1 MSMMRAVVYT
11 KYGAPDVL
19 HVEEVE
25 RPIPAANEVLVRVH
39 ATTVNRTDSGFRTGR
54 PVITRAFSGVFRPRY
69 RILGSEFAGVV
80 EAAGDA
86 VTSFAVGDRVFG
98 VKSSRFGAH
107 ADYVCV
113 PESAPIATMPDDVG
127 FNEAAAVCDGVVL
140 ALANLRRAKVGRGT
154 RILVYGASG
163 SIGTAGVQLAK
174 HLGAHVTAVCTGENL
189 DLVRSL
195 GADAV
200 IDYTATDF
208 TAIGETYDVVFDAVG
223 KTSFRRC
230 RRLLVPGG
238 IYLSTDLGFLW
249 HVPFLA
255 LITRVLPGRNVSLP
269 VPSYRKA
276 EVILA
281 KELIEKG
288 EYRPVVDRCYP
299 LEQVVAATAY
309 VDSQQKVG
317 NVVLTL
323 VD

>member
-195 GADAV
+195 GADAA